1 MDLTSYLQKKEMQE
15 KEKPQYRTLCV
26 TCTQPNFSCYC
37 HLIQPFESFINFVIL
52 IHPIEAKRRIATGR
66 MSYLSIKDSHL
77 IKGQDYTEN
86 NKVNDLIADT
96 NYHSM
101 ILYPGRNS
109 QNLSTMTVQQ
119 RQQMTPRDKKLRLF
133 VIDGTWAT
141 ARKMVRQSTNIS
153 TLPRICFSPTTPSSF
168 RVRKQPHA
176 GCYSTI
182 EAVHHTIELM
192 KPVQAE
198 ADTRP
203 HDQLLKVFDYMVEK
217 QLDFIRSSNLNLRES
232 TYRREGQKKIA

>member
-1 MDLTSYLQKKEMQE
+1 MDLSSYLVKKEMQNQE
-15 KEKPQYRTLCV
+15 RPQYRTMCDK
-26 TCTQPNFSCYC
+26 CTQPNFSCYC
-37 HLIQPFESFINFVIL
+37 HIIQPFQSKINFVIL

-66 MSYLSIKDSHL
+66 MSHLLLKESYL
-77 IKGQDYTEN
+77 IKGQDYTLN
-86 NKVNDLIADT
+86 NKVNELIADSD
-96 NYHSM
+96 YHSM
-101 ILYPGRNS
+101 ILYPGVKS
-109 QNLSTMTVQQ
+109 KNLSDMTIEQ
-119 RQQMTPRDKKLRLF
+119 RQLISPNKKLRLF

-153 TLPRICFSPTTPSSF
+153 TLPRICFSPTTPSAF

-182 EAVHHTIELM
+182 EAIHHTIELM
-192 KPVQAE
+192 NPAQPTLE
-198 ADTRP
+198 ARP

-217 QLDFIRSSNLNLRES
+217 QLDFIRHSNLNLRES